1 MEISTPQGQEPT
13 PEELKEL
20 EKLKAIIESAIADG
34 KLTEPEFARI
44 KAAIRAD
51 NKVSY
56 EEIHLVRTLIYDKI
70 ASGELERVWE

>member
-1 MEISTPQGQEPT
+1 MEISIPQDKKPT

-20 EKLKAIIESAIADG
+20 EKLKVIIENAIADG

-51 NKVSY
+51 NKVTV
-56 EEIHLVRTLIYDKI
+56 EELELVRTLIHDKI
-70 ASGELERVWE
+70 ASGELQRVWE